1 MRPTS
6 GRSSLRN
13 NRSFTVGSLIIACFV
28 IAPGVRARGYQS
40 VLFPQLSLQSSD
52 DLSSEI
58 STLTKRLRSSDEEE
72 RREATLKLSALL
84 TPAAIPALTVGLSDT
99 SERVRAAAA
108 TGLGYIGDP
117 SSIATLVAR
126 IAQERKSPFMRKTI
140 AYALGEFHTQ
150 EATAALVALLKDKD
164 VEVRS
169 AAAVALAQYNDA
181 TAIESLIAALNDKSD
196 FVRAHAARA
205 LGVNGR
211 SAAHAVSR
219 LTRSLAT
226 DPDNEVRRQSAVALG
241 LIGEPSAIAAL
252 ERAEQ
257 SNDPY
262 LSHAARNA
270 IKMIQR

>member
-1 MRPTS
+1 
-6 GRSSLRN
+6 
-13 NRSFTVGSLIIACFV
+13 
-28 IAPGVRARGYQS
+28 
-40 VLFPQLSLQSSD
+40 
-52 DLSSEI
+52 
-58 STLTKRLRSSDEEE
+58 
-72 RREATLKLSALL
+72 
-84 TPAAIPALTVGLSDT
+84 
-99 SERVRAAAA
+99 VRAAAA

-181 TAIESLIAALNDKSD
+181 TAIEPLIAALNDKSD

-262 LSHAARNA
+262 LSLAARTA